1 MKVSKLVALI
11 GVALVSVFS
20 TGCLQGPVADGGRGH
35 AGYSKNYIEVGK
47 IVTAQATQ

>member
-20 TGCLQGPVADGGRGH
+20 TGCLQGPVADGGFSVFPEGVYFN
-35 AGYSKNYIEVGK
+35 GQNS
-47 IVTAQATQ
+47 